1 MSSAYIKGLPNN
13 VLFDYLINSI
23 VVQSLKEGF
32 VEMDTEDIEDGRYLR
47 IANKM
52 KDINDKLCKREV
64 FVKTQEL
71 KKEYKRR
78 FETIEILK
86 NKLMEYVEMFNPME
100 IYNYTT
106 SKIVDY
112 LVSLH

>member
-1 MSSAYIKGLPNN
+1 MSSAYIKDLPNN
-13 VLFDYLINSI
+13 VLFDYLINLI
-23 VVQSLKEGF
+23 VVEALKKGF
-32 VEMDTEDIEDGRYLR
+32 VEMDTEDIEDGVYLR

-52 KDINDKLCKREV
+52 KHINDNICKREV
-64 FVKTQEL
+64 FIKEKEL
-71 KKEYKRR
+71 REEYNRR
-78 FETIEILK
+78 FETIETLK

-106 SKIVDY
+106 SKIVEY